1 MSEEEPSRLDNE
13 IELLIAIYPEQA
25 SYSSKNRELKFTQDH
40 ATLQLRIPDTYPE
53 SGLPDVLGATDSSKH
68 DLRDQTKAV
77 VRALE
82 LPEGEEVLDAII
94 SAFQQVVSERLETSS
109 IASARSTR
117 SVKSTKHDADPN
129 AKKTVIIWLHH
140 LLNTN
145 KRKLCLSPAFSGITK
160 PGYPGVL
167 VYSGPAAAVNAHVNE
182 LKAQNWAA
190 FQVRFE
196 EEVEWKFAHGEGV
209 KEVESMADVVK
220 LLELD
225 EENTSTKNGSNRSN
239 KGVKDE
245 GIGQGQ
251 KQKEEFLKAVG
262 IK

>member
-1 MSEEEPSRLDNE
+1 
-13 IELLIAIYPEQA
+13 
-25 SYSSKNRELKFTQDH
+25 
-40 ATLQLRIPDTYPE
+40 
-53 SGLPDVLGATDSSKH
+53 
-68 DLRDQTKAV
+68 
-77 VRALE
+77 
-82 LPEGEEVLDAII
+82 
-94 SAFQQVVSERLETSS
+94 
-109 IASARSTR
+109 
-117 SVKSTKHDADPN
+117 
-129 AKKTVIIWLHH
+129 
-140 LLNTN
+140 
-145 KRKLCLSPAFSGITK
+145 
-160 PGYPGVL
+160 
-167 VYSGPAAAVNAHVNE
+167 VNE

-245 GIGQGQ
+245 GTGQGQ